1 MSPDP
6 GQQQHEV
13 AALAA
18 DNAVLETEIALADL
32 ERIRPLLRRDA
43 GMARGQ
49 FRFHRESALAVAEG
63 HVSATL
69 TLTCQRCL
77 GEMTLPVDTDSRLAF
92 VSNAAASAEVAGSRE
107 PVIAVDGQVSLA
119 TLIEE
124 ELLLALP
131 LAPMHRDTGDCVA
144 RPEPQVDQ
152 PRHKPFAGLRELMKN

>member
-6 GQQQHEV
+6 GQQHEV

-18 DNAVLETEIALADL
+18 SNAVIETEVALADL

-43 GMARGQ
+43 GTARGQ
-49 FRFHRESALAVAEG
+49 FRFHRENAAAVAEG

-77 GEMTLPVDTDSRLAF
+77 GEMQWPIDTDSRLAF
-92 VSNAAASAEVAGSRE
+92 VAGAGAEAPQARE
-107 PVIAVDGQVSLA
+107 PVITPDGQVSLA
-119 TLIEE
+119 DLIEE

-131 LAPMHRDTGDCVA
+131 LAPMHGEKSACRA
-144 RPEPQVDQ
+144 RTEPHEDESRQ
-152 PRHKPFAGLRELMKN
+152 RPFAGLRELMKD

>member
-18 DNAVLETEIALADL
+18 DNAILETEIALADL

-63 HVSATL
+63 HVSAVL

-77 GEMTLPVDTDSRLAF
+77 EEMAWAVDTDSRLAF
-92 VSNAAASAEVAGSRE
+92 VANATSAEVADSRE

-131 LAPMHRDTGDCVA
+131 LAPMHRDASDCPA

-152 PRHKPFAGLRELMKN
+152 PRHKPFAGLRDLMKD

>member
-6 GQQQHEV
+6 GQEHEV

-18 DNAVLETEIALADL
+18 SNAVLETEVALADL
-32 ERIRPLLRRDA
+32 DRIRPLLRRDA
-43 GMARGQ
+43 GTARGQ
-49 FRFHRESALAVAEG
+49 FRFHRESAAPVAEG

-77 GEMTLPVDTDSRLAF
+77 GEMTLPIEADSRLAF
-92 VSNAAASAEVAGSRE
+92 VAAVGTEVAGSRE
-107 PVIAVDGQVSLA
+107 PVVTPDGQVSLA

-131 LAPMHRDTGDCVA
+131 LAPMHSDTA
-144 RPEPQVDQ
+144 RCQPSAETHEDEPRQ
-152 PRHKPFAGLRELMKN
+152 RPFAGLRELMKDRS

>member
-6 GQQQHEV
+6 GQQHEV

-18 DNAVLETEIALADL
+18 SNAVIESEVALADL
-32 ERIRPLLRRDA
+32 DRIRPLLRRDA
-43 GMARGQ
+43 GTARGQ
-49 FRFHRESALAVAEG
+49 FRFHRENAAPVAEG

-77 GEMTLPVDTDSRLAF
+77 GEMTLPVEADSRLAF
-92 VSNAAASAEVAGSRE
+92 VEGAGAEAGQSRE
-107 PVIAVDGQVSLA
+107 PVITTDGQVSLA

-131 LAPMHRDTGDCVA
+131 LAPRHADTDRCHA
-144 RPEPQVDQ
+144 SAELHEDEPRQ
-152 PRHKPFAGLRELMKN
+152 RPFAGLRELMKD

>member
-49 FRFHRESALAVAEG
+49 FRFHRESARAVAEG
-63 HVSATL
+63 HVSAML

-77 GEMTLPVDTDSRLAF
+77 EEMAWPVDTDSRLAF
-92 VSNAAASAEVAGSRE
+92 VANATSAEVADSRE

-131 LAPMHRDTGDCVA
+131 LAPMHRDAGDCHA
-144 RPEPQVDQ
+144 RPEPQADQ
-152 PRHKPFAGLRELMKN
+152 SRHKPFAGLRDLMKD

>member
-6 GQQQHEV
+6 GQQHEV

-18 DNAVLETEIALADL
+18 DEAVIEAEIALADL
-32 ERIRPLLRRDA
+32 ERIRPLLRGDA

-92 VSNAAASAEVAGSRE
+92 VANAAASADVTGPRE
-107 PVIAVDGQVSLA
+107 PVIAVDGHVSLA

-131 LAPMHRDTGDCVA
+131 LAPMHRDAGDCHV
-144 RPEPQVDQ
+144 RPGEQTDQ
-152 PRHKPFAGLRELMKN
+152 PRHKPFAGLRDLMKD

>member
-6 GQQQHEV
+6 GQQHEV

-18 DNAVLETEIALADL
+18 AEAVIEAQIALADL
-32 ERIRPLLRRDA
+32 QRIRPLLR
-43 GMARGQ
+43 GEEGLARGL

-77 GEMTLPVDTDSRLAF
+77 GEMTLPVDTDSRLVF
-92 VSNAAASAEVAGSRE
+92 VADAVASADLAGSRE
-107 PVIAVDGQVSLA
+107 PVIAVSGQVSLA
-119 TLIEE
+119 MLIEE

-131 LAPMHRDTGDCVA
+131 LAPMHRDADDCHA
-144 RPEPQVDQ
+144 RPEEQADQ
-152 PRHKPFAGLRELMKN
+152 PRHKPFAGLRDLMKD

>member
-6 GQQQHEV
+6 GQQHEV

-18 DNAVLETEIALADL
+18 SNAVIETAVALSKL

-43 GMARGQ
+43 GMAHGQ
-49 FRFHRESALAVAEG
+49 FRFHREDAFVTAEG
-63 HVSATL
+63 RVSARL

-77 GEMTLPVDTDSRLAF
+77 EEMVLPVDVESRLAF
-92 VSNAAASAEVAGSRE
+92 VASTAAGAEVPASRE
-107 PVIAVDGQVSLA
+107 PVLAADGHVSLA

-131 LAPMHRDTGDCVA
+131 LAPMHRATESCVA
-144 RPEPQVDQ
+144 RTGPKPGESRQ
-152 PRHKPFAGLRELMKN
+152 RPFAGLRELMKG

>member
-6 GQQQHEV
+6 GQQHEV
-13 AALAA
+13 AELAA
-18 DNAVLETEIALADL
+18 GNAVLETEIALVDL

-49 FRFHRESALAVAEG
+49 FRFHRENAAAVAEG

-77 GEMTLPVDTDSRLAF
+77 GEMTLPIDTDSRLAF
-92 VSNAAASAEVAGSRE
+92 VASAGAEAPASRE
-107 PVIAVDGQVSLA
+107 PVIAPDGQVSLA

-131 LAPMHRDTGDCVA
+131 LAPMHGETDDCRA
-144 RPEPQVDQ
+144 SPESHESE
-152 PRHKPFAGLRELMKN
+152 PRQKPFAGLRELMKD

>member
-6 GQQQHEV
+6 GQQHEV

-18 DNAVLETEIALADL
+18 DEAVIEAEIALAEL
-32 ERIRPLLRRDA
+32 ERIRPLLRGDA
-43 GMARGQ
+43 GLARGR
-49 FRFHRESALAVAEG
+49 FHFHRESALAVAEG

-69 TLTCQRCL
+69 TVTCQRCL

-92 VSNAAASAEVAGSRE
+92 VADAAASADMAGSRE

-119 TLIEE
+119 MLIEE

-131 LAPMHRDTGDCVA
+131 LAPMHRDARDCHA
-144 RPEPQVDQ
+144 RPEEQADQ
-152 PRHKPFAGLRELMKN
+152 SRHRPFAGLRDLMKD

>member
-6 GQQQHEV
+6 GQQHEV

-32 ERIRPLLRRDA
+32 KRIRPLLRGDA

-49 FRFHRESALAVAEG
+49 FRFHRESARAVAEG

-69 TLTCQRCL
+69 MLTCQRCL
-77 GEMTLPVDTDSRLAF
+77 KEMSLPVDADSRLAF
-92 VSNAAASAEVAGSRE
+92 VDSAAASAEISGSRE
-107 PVIAVDGQVSLA
+107 PVIAEDGHVSLA

-131 LAPMHRDTGDCVA
+131 LAPMHQDSDCHV
-144 RPEPQVDQ
+144 RSEPQAESGQ
-152 PRHKPFAGLRELMKN
+152 KPFAGLRDLMKG

>member
-6 GQQQHEV
+6 GQQHEV

-32 ERIRPLLRRDA
+32 ERIRPLLRGDA

-49 FRFHRESALAVAEG
+49 FRFHRESAFAVAEG

-77 GEMTLPVDTDSRLAF
+77 GEMTLPVDADSRLAF
-92 VSNAAASAEVAGSRE
+92 VDSATASAEVTGSRE
-107 PVIAVDGQVSLA
+107 PVIAQNGQVSLA

-131 LAPMHRDTGDCVA
+131 LAPMHRDSDCVA
-144 RPEPQVDQ
+144 RSEPQTETRQ
-152 PRHKPFAGLRELMKN
+152 KPFAGLRDLMKN

>member
-1 MSPDP
+1 MSPHP
-6 GQQQHEV
+6 GQQHEV

-18 DNAVLETEIALADL
+18 DEAVIEAEIALADL
-32 ERIRPLLRRDA
+32 ERIRPLLRGDA

-92 VSNAAASAEVAGSRE
+92 VANAAASADVTRARE
-107 PVIAVDGQVSLA
+107 PVIILDGQVSLA

-131 LAPMHRDTGDCVA
+131 LAPMHRDASDCHV
-144 RPEPQVDQ
+144 RPGEQADQ
-152 PRHKPFAGLRELMKN
+152 PRHKPFAGLRDLMKD

>member
-6 GQQQHEV
+6 GQQHEV

-18 DNAVLETEIALADL
+18 SNAVIETEVALVDL
-32 ERIRPLLRRDA
+32 DRIRPLLRRDA
-43 GMARGQ
+43 GTARGQ
-49 FRFHRESALAVAEG
+49 FRFHRENAAPVAEG

-77 GEMTLPVDTDSRLAF
+77 GEMTLPVEADSELAF
-92 VSNAAASAEVAGSRE
+92 VEGAGTELAESRE
-107 PVIAVDGQVSLA
+107 PVVMTAGQVSLA

-131 LAPMHRDTGDCVA
+131 LAPMHADTGRCHA
-144 RPEPQVDQ
+144 SAETHEGEPRQ
-152 PRHKPFAGLRELMKN
+152 RPFAGLRELMKD

>member
-6 GQQQHEV
+6 GQQHEV

-32 ERIRPLLRRDA
+32 ERIRPLLRGDA
-43 GMARGQ
+43 GVARGR

-63 HVSATL
+63 HVSAIL

-77 GEMTLPVDTDSRLAF
+77 EEMTLPVDADSRLAF
-92 VSNAAASAEVAGSRE
+92 VDSAEASAEEIGSRD
-107 PVIAVDGQVSLA
+107 PVVAQDGQVSLA

-131 LAPMHRDTGDCVA
+131 LVPMHRDSDCFV
-144 RPEPQVDQ
+144 RSEPQAESRQ
-152 PRHKPFAGLRELMKN
+152 KPFAGLRELMKN